1 MYKIILSFQNEVHKF
16 IIATY
21 PDKHLQMLRRQS
33 IKTKLPWDFR
43 GMWPTHT
50 WTTLYQI
57 SCRAAAPSPIYPA
70 WELVYLWCERSQQWG
85 KWEKWE
91 EWEKAHCLMP
101 NNQIKT
107 NRAEVTATVPV
118 ACSLPLCRLL
128 LRPGLGCW
136 PQQVAASWWPVAR
149 SENGFKLPPDCLLS
163 WLTLVAFA
171 TGHGPAFSRPLLNPL
186 RPHLFLS
193 TVTALCCP
201 SCHCRVKFNQA
212 HKFLHVRSISISMIF
227 NGRLRLLVTCVGYP
241 VRVSHTP
248 FHLPLSLYFALYLS
262 VRQCQWACNELSPWD
277 GRATV
282 AKDFD
287 PFVDD
292 GTMSGCGN
300 GNEQKSEQ

>member
-262 VRQCQWACNELSPWD
+262 VRQCEWACNELSPWD

-300 GNEQKSEQ
+300 GNGQKSEQ